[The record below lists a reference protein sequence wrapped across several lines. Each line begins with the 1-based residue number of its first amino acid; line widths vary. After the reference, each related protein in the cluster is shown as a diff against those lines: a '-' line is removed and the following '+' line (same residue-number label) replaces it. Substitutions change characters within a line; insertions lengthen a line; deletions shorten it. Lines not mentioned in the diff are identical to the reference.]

1 MSHAARTPEIS
12 NMQTDIQQ
20 SETPAAL
27 CSMRLLAD
35 GWREYPN
42 QFRKSARCFYKR
54 FDTPSVCRGNADKPG
69 MQIEIAVSDGYAGG
83 VSMEMELCAG
93 LKDETWLK
101 IQNYSLPKTAEEVTA
116 LIPRLLAAWESANA
130 ELCGGGPEGGSDAR

>member
-1 MSHAARTPEIS
+1 MSHAALKPENS
-12 NMQTDIQQ
+12 NMQTDTQQ
-20 SETPAAL
+20 TQTPAAL

-35 GWREYPN
+35 GWCEYPN
-42 QFRKSARCFYKR
+42 QFRKYARCFYKR
-54 FDTPSVCRGNADKPG
+54 FDTPTVCSGNSDKPG

-101 IQNYSLPKTAEEVTA
+101 IQNYSLPKTVEEVTT
-116 LIPRLLAAWESANA
+116 LIPRLLAMWESPNDKI
-130 ELCGGGPEGGSDAR
+130 SDRTDKHQKL